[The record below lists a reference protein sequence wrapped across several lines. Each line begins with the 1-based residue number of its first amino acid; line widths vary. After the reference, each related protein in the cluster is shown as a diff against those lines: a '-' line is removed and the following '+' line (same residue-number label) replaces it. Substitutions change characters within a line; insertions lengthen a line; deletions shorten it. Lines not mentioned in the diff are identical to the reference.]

1 MNLISIRPTG
11 KAIGALGRSICI
23 ATSNHS
29 VTSVN
34 LSIGATPPSNLTCMC
49 SVLVVG
55 VTTSTSLRDVAAYL
69 SSTSIY
75 LYN

>member
-34 LSIGATPPSNLTCMC
+34 LGATPPSNLTCMC